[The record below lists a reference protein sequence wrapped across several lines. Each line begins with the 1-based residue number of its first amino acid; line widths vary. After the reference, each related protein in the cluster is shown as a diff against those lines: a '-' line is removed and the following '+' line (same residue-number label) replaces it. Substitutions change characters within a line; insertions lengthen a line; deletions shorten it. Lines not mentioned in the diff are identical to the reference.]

1 MKSTYNLQKWILI
14 AISAALMFFGRYLPP
29 VMGLSA
35 DGMQILCI
43 FIGSLLLWLFVD
55 TVWPSILCMIALCFC
70 PLYKYSTVISGSW
83 GNWIVAFLIFSNI
96 VTSVLTKSGFLKRV
110 AIWFITRPIA
120 KKSPWLFLTLLF
132 LSPMVIGAFMS
143 PIPTFIVF
151 LPIMEQIYAELGYQ
165 KGERF
170 PAICTLGLLAASS
183 FSTATT
189 PIAHTFPIL
198 AMSLYQGDAGTSIDF
213 LSYTA
218 AGLAFGVVALI
229 VMMLIFRFVF
239 KPDLSRLQTL
249 DSEKLKQNI
258 GKVTTVEK
266 LALADFML
274 VVLLWMAPGLLKYIA
289 PTVANY
295 INSFGTP
302 VPAMI
307 GTVLLFFVKVDDKP
321 LLNFKETIGNGV
333 PWGAIVLVAAT
344 MIISSALTNPDAGI
358 TAAFITLIEP
368 VTKYVSGSVLVII
381 IIVLTAVLTNF
392 ISNTVAVTMF
402 YSIAMPIVFANP
414 QLGVN
419 PAALA
424 SMIGAASCIAMATP
438 PSTAHAALA
447 SGTGWL
453 DTKTML
459 THGMLLSIAA
469 GLILAL
475 IAYPIAAALM

>member
-1 MKSTYNLQKWILI
+1 MKSVYNTKKWVLI
-14 AISAALMFFGRYLPP
+14 AISFVLMFFGKYLPS
-29 VMGLSA
+29 VMGLTEN
-35 DGMQILCI
+35 GMQILCI

-55 TVWPSILCMIALCFC
+55 TVWPSILCMIALCFS
-70 PLYKYSTVISGSW
+70 PLYTYSSVISGSW

-96 VTSVLTKSGFLKRV
+96 VTNVLTKSGFLKRV
-110 AIWFITRPIA
+110 AIWFITRPVA

-132 LSPMVIGAFMS
+132 LAPMVIGAFMS

-151 LPIMEQIYAELGYQ
+151 LPIMEQIYSELGYK
-165 KGERF
+165 KGEKF

-198 AMSLYQGDAGTSIDF
+198 AMSLYQADAGVSIDF
-213 LSYTA
+213 LSYTIS
-218 AGLAFGVVALI
+218 GLTFGVVALI
-229 VMMLIFRFVF
+229 AMMLIFKFIF
-239 KPDLSRLQTL
+239 KPDLSRLQNL
-249 DSEKLKQNI
+249 DTDNLKNNI
-258 GKVTTVEK
+258 GKITTVEK
-266 LALADFML
+266 VALIDFGI
-274 VVLLWMAPGLLKYIA
+274 VVFLWMAPGLFRYIA

-302 VPAMI
+302 IPAMI
-307 GTVLLFFVKVDDKP
+307 GSVLLFFIKVDDKP
-321 LLNFKETIGNGV
+321 ILNFKETMGSGV

-344 MIISSALTNPDAGI
+344 MIISSALTNSEAGI
-358 TAAFITLIEP
+358 TAAFIALIEP
-368 VTKYVSGSVLVII
+368 VTKYVSGNVLVII
-381 IIVLTAVLTNF
+381 IIVLTAILTNF

-402 YSIAMPIVFANP
+402 YSIALPIVFANP

-459 THGMLLSIAA
+459 THGLLISVVA
-469 GLILAL
+469 GLILAF